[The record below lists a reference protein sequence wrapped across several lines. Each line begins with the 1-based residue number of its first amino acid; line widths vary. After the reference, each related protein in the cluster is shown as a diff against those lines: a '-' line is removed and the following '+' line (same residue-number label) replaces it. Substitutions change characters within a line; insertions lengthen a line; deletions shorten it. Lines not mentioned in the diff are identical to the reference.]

1 MLQELQQLTII
12 ASSFNDSYKY
22 IKTSIYIFTMI
33 PYVIS
38 EAHPDYKRP
47 YLSQGFGVVNENEM
61 ETYFLDKVSNFVLER
76 IGDKDI
82 SLQDINDVFDNYFED
97 CFMMNEPWSAMVFRN
112 GKWENIRP
120 SNDKILGHIK
130 LILLEKEEIEQE
142 KTQNKKKTQKK
153 KK

>member
-1 MLQELQQLTII
+1 
-12 ASSFNDSYKY
+12 
-22 IKTSIYIFTMI
+22 MI

-47 YLSQGFGVVNENEM
+47 CVDQDFGVVKEDEM

-142 KTQNKKKTQKK
+142 EDTEQEDSEQEEDTEKKK
-153 KK
+153 